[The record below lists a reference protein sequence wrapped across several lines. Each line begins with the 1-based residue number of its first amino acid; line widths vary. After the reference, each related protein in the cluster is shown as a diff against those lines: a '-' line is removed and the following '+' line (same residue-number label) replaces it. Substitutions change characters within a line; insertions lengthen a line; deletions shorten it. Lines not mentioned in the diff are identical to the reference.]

1 MAQPRF
7 LLPLPKPDMKFSL
20 IRLSPGPS
28 NARIPQ
34 CQCVGERSKRH
45 RVGMDLATDG
55 GRVNGITAS
64 PQPFRSCRAPGYR
77 PFAPAGSVVPP
88 FITTMTCSDF
98 RSALHHFTVQLLIG
112 FAATGN
118 HIVAQRNHPIRAT
131 PVPRRISPVPRCTV
145 HPFRPPY
152 PGGYIGAAKSKISAP
167 SMAFAQ

>member
-1 MAQPRF
+1 
-7 LLPLPKPDMKFSL
+7 MKFSL

-28 NARIPQ
+28 NAHIPQ
-34 CQCVGERSKRH
+34 RQYVGGRPKRPRS
-45 RVGMDLATDG
+45 GMDLATIG
-55 GRVNGITAS
+55 GRVNGIKAS

-112 FAATGN
+112 FAYTGN
-118 HIVAQRNHPIRAT
+118 HAVAQRNHPIGAT
-131 PVPRRISPVPRCTV
+131 PVPRRIAPVPRCSV
-145 HPFRPPY
+145 QLFRPPY
-152 PGGYIGAAKSKISAP
+152 PGGYIGAANSKISTP